1 MKSVNLLKSLGVAL
15 CMTIACSAYAQS
27 SDAAAAGGDSSM
39 SAPAAKKAT
48 KKADR
53 KLGYTVRK
61 ALSKAQGVDVSNIT
75 VRSRGGAV
83 TLTGSVPDES
93 QIAKAEEVAKSVPG
107 VTSVTNKLTKVQQ

>member
-1 MKSVNLLKSLGVAL
+1 
-15 CMTIACSAYAQS
+15 
-27 SDAAAAGGDSSM
+27 M

-61 ALSKAQGVDVSNIT
+61 ALSKSQGVDVSNIT
-75 VRSRGGAV
+75 VRSRGGAI
-83 TLTGSVPDES
+83 TLSGSVPEEG